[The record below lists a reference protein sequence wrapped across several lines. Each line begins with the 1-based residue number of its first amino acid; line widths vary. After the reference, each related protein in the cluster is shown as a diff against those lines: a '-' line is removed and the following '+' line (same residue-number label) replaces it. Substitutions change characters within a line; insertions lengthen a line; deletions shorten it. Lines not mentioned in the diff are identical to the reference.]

1 MKGGSGAVKSR
12 CVAFYIRLS
21 DADEDVKA
29 GVKDESNSI
38 TAQRELLHGFLQKS
52 ADYKDAE
59 VLEYFDDG
67 FSGTG
72 FSKRESFQKMLS
84 DAGCGKFECI
94 VVKDFSRSAIIWS
107 LSFLRWESV
116 SFPLMT
122 TMTVRR
128 ISE

>member
-1 MKGGSGAVKSR
+1 MKGGIGAVKSR

-21 DADEDVKA
+21 DADEGVKA

-72 FSKRESFQKMLS
+72 FSKRESFQKIARKKLAMSIYICYNILTYY
-84 DAGCGKFECI
+84 I
-94 VVKDFSRSAIIWS
+94 VNII
-107 LSFLRWESV
+107 
-116 SFPLMT
+116 
-122 TMTVRR
+122 
-128 ISE
+128 